1 MRIMYNNI
9 LINTA
14 IRYLIFYCWI
24 VGGGLP
30 TQPYMNFI
38 SIYTVEMVKYSR
50 RKGKSSRKGSRKGRK
65 SSRKGANR
73 ISRKMRMLMMR
84 GGAQLY
90 SPAGV
95 DDASM
100 MSSSKMNLAQGSDYQ
115 EIHANQHGGAAFD
128 LNSSAPV
135 GYTGVLDQSLRATA
149 HLGPL
154 DASLDSIR
162 GMSDQSGGAR
172 RKKSGKFSKAS
183 KAATR
188 RAVAA
193 IKKLKNMF
201 KKMAKRGRAMMSRKK
216 QRGGKMC
223 GGKMY
228 GGQMNM
234 PPKMMGGQMNE
245 APKMM
250 GGQMNKMYGGQMNKM
265 YGGQM
270 NEAAKMM
277 GGQMNKMYGG
287 QMNKMYGGQMN
298 KMYGGQMNKMYGGQ
312 MNKMMGGNRMYGG
325 QMNEAPKM
333 MGGARRKAGKLSK
346 ASKAATR
353 RAVAA
358 IKKLKNMFK
367 KMAKRG
373 RAMLSRKKQR
383 GGSASSLTGAADYSS
398 PGMLLSPAMENRALL
413 GMHTQE
419 WKLAADPTSFA
430 PKMA

>member
-1 MRIMYNNI
+1 MI
-9 LINTA
+9 
-14 IRYLIFYCWI
+14 
-24 VGGGLP
+24 
-30 TQPYMNFI
+30 
-38 SIYTVEMVKYSR
+38 EMVKYSR
-50 RKGKSSRKGSRKGRK
+50 GKASSRKASSRKGKKSSRKGRGASRGASRK
-65 SSRKGANR
+65 SR

-95 DDASM
+95 DDATM

-115 EIHANQHGGAAFD
+115 QIHANQHGGAAFD

-154 DASLDSIR
+154 DASLNSIR

-172 RKKSGKFSKAS
+172 RSK
-183 KAATR
+183 
-188 RAVAA
+188 
-193 IKKLKNMF
+193 
-201 KKMAKRGRAMMSRKK
+201 
-216 QRGGKMC
+216 GGK
-223 GGKMY
+223 
-228 GGQMNM
+228 
-234 PPKMMGGQMNE
+234 
-245 APKMM
+245 
-250 GGQMNKMYGGQMNKM
+250 
-265 YGGQM
+265 
-270 NEAAKMM
+270 
-277 GGQMNKMYGG
+277 
-287 QMNKMYGGQMN
+287 
-298 KMYGGQMNKMYGGQ
+298 
-312 MNKMMGGNRMYGG
+312 
-325 QMNEAPKM
+325 
-333 MGGARRKAGKLSK
+333 S
-346 ASKAATR
+346 ATR

-383 GGSASSLTGAADYSS
+383 GGQMNAAPKMMGGNRMYGGQMNAAPKMMGGNRMYGGQMNAAPKMMGGARRKGSKSATRRAVAAIKKLKNMFKKMAKRGRAMMSRKRKQRGGSASSLAGAADYSS